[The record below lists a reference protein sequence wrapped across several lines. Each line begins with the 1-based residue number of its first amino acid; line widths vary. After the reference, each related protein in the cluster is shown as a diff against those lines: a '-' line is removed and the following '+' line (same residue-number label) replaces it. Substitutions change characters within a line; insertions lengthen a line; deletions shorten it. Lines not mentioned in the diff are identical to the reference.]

1 MPADC
6 ICGAY
11 ALHERDRIMEILT
24 SLIGFI
30 AATLTTIAFLPQVI
44 KVWKSRSA
52 KDISLGM
59 YFLFSTGVLL
69 WLIYGILL
77 AAWPISSTMRASAIL
92 PVPKVSTISETGLA
106 TPMAYAICTSQRSAR
121 PAATTFLATWRAA

>member
-1 MPADC
+1 
-6 ICGAY
+6 
-11 ALHERDRIMEILT
+11 MEILT

-77 AAWPISSTMRASAIL
+77 AAWPIIIANLITL
-92 PVPKVSTISETGLA
+92 LLA
-106 TPMAYAICTSQRSAR
+106 LLIVGMKLK
-121 PAATTFLATWRAA
+121 FD

>member
-1 MPADC
+1 MDS
-6 ICGAY
+6 
-11 ALHERDRIMEILT
+11 LT
-24 SLIGFI
+24 DITGFI

-44 KVWKSRSA
+44 KVWISRSA

-77 AAWPISSTMRASAIL
+77 AAWPIIIANLITL
-92 PVPKVSTISETGLA
+92 LLA
-106 TPMAYAICTSQRSAR
+106 LLIVGMKLK
-121 PAATTFLATWRAA
+121 FD

>member
-1 MPADC
+1 MRSA
-6 ICGAY
+6 
-11 ALHERDRIMEILT
+11 RILPFTFHGFFDMDSLT
-24 SLIGFI
+24 DLIGFI

-59 YFLFSTGVLL
+59 YCLFSTGVLL

-77 AAWPISSTMRASAIL
+77 VAWPIIL
-92 PVPKVSTISETGLA
+92 ANLITLILA
-106 TPMAYAICTSQRSAR
+106 LMIVGMKLR
-121 PAATTFLATWRAA
+121 FG